1 MTGGTR
7 MINAPRPPGP
17 RGHWLVGLLPEFIK
31 DRLGQLRHLHDTW
44 GKVVYFRILRFDNVL
59 VNDPAL
65 AAEVLLHRQ
74 EKFRKNRGFWPRHY
88 DIFGQ
93 GLLTSE
99 GADWKR
105 NRKLAAPAFQ
115 AKSLEHYTDII
126 RNTTRKALDEWKPGE
141 TRDLHADLMAI
152 TADIVVAALFDA
164 SIGDTRAITAHVHE
178 IEAQLALRLKR
189 PLTVMD
195 KWPLASNRR
204 FRHALREIERL
215 IAGFIEAQR
224 RHPSAN
230 RSLLRALMDA
240 RFDDGGGLSDK
251 QLRDELVTLFLAG
264 HDTTAITL
272 GWSFYLLSQHPE
284 YLPRLREEWQKAD
297 PAVSA
302 RDPFAGKP
310 LTHGVIHEAMRL
322 FPPAYMF
329 GREAL
334 EDLELGG
341 YHIRKGE
348 AVILSPWVLGR
359 NPEWYPDPERFLPE
373 RWMDGLESRLPR
385 FAFIPFGGGPR
396 ICIGQGFALLEAALM
411 LEEIGRRFS
420 LHCEHPEAV
429 VPLPSIT
436 LPPRDGL
443 PMRVDLAHP
452 PDGQA

>member
-1 MTGGTR
+1 MSNRPGT
-7 MINAPRPPGP
+7 ITAPRPPGP
-17 RGHWLVGLLPEFIK
+17 RGHWLVGLLPEFIQ

-44 GKVVYFRILRFDNVL
+44 GKVVQFRILRFNNVM
-59 VNDPAL
+59 VSDPAL

-74 EKFRKNRGFWPRHY
+74 DKFRKNLSFWARHY

-115 AKSLEHYTDII
+115 AKTLEHYIDTI
-126 RNTTRKALDEWKPGE
+126 RHTTRNAVNEWRIGE

-152 TADIVVAALFDA
+152 TADIVVAALFDT
-164 SIGDTRAITAHVHE
+164 SIGNTRAITAHVHE
-178 IEAQLALRLKR
+178 VEAQLALRLKR
-189 PLTVMD
+189 PLVMTD
-195 KWPLASNRR
+195 RWPLASNRR
-204 FRHALREIERL
+204 FRHALGEIERL
-215 IAGFIEAQR
+215 IGGFIAEQR
-224 RHPSAN
+224 QNPSSG

-240 RFDDGGGLSDK
+240 RFDDGGGLTDT
-251 QLRDELVTLFLAG
+251 QLRDELVTIFLAG

-272 GWSFYLLSQHPE
+272 GWSFFLLSQHPD
-284 YLPRLREEWQKAD
+284 YLPRLREEWAQAKT
-297 PAVSA
+297 PASA
-302 RDPFAGKP
+302 RDPFADRP
-310 LTHGVIHEAMRL
+310 LTHGVIHEALRL

-334 EDLELGG
+334 EDMELGG

-359 NPEWYPDPERFLPE
+359 NPEWYPEPERFLPE

-396 ICIGQGFALLEAALM
+396 ICIGQGFALLEAAIM
-411 LEEIGRRFS
+411 LEEIGQRFT
-420 LHCEHPEAV
+420 LHCETPEAV

-443 PMRVDLAHP
+443 PMQVQGP
-452 PDGQA
+452 

>member
-1 MTGGTR
+1 MTNRSGPIT
-7 MINAPRPPGP
+7 APRPPGP
-17 RGHWLVGLLPEFIK
+17 RGHWLLGVLPEFIK

-44 GKVVYFRILRFDNVL
+44 GKVVSFRILRFHNVM

-74 EKFRKNRGFWPRHY
+74 DKFLKNRGFWVRHY

-115 AKSLEHYTDII
+115 PKTLEHYIDTI
-126 RNTTRKALDEWKPGE
+126 RQTTRNALDEWRLGE
-141 TRDLHADLMAI
+141 TRDVHADLMAI
-152 TADIVVAALFDA
+152 TADIVVAALFDT
-164 SIGDTRAITAHVHE
+164 SIGNTRAITGHVHE
-178 IEAQLALRLKR
+178 VEAQLALRLKR
-189 PLTVMD
+189 PLAFTD
-195 KWPLASNRR
+195 AWPLASNRR
-204 FRHALREIERL
+204 FRHALGEIERL
-215 IAGFIEAQR
+215 IAGFIAEQR
-224 RHPSAN
+224 QHPSAG

-251 QLRDELVTLFLAG
+251 QLRDELVTIFLAG

-272 GWSFYLLSQHPE
+272 GWSFFLLSQHPE
-284 YLPRLREEWQKAD
+284 YLPRLREEWRQAD
-297 PAVSA
+297 TPVSA
-302 RDPFAGKP
+302 RDPFAGRP
-310 LTHGVIHEAMRL
+310 LTHGVIHEALRL

-334 EDLELGG
+334 EDMELGG

-359 NPEWYPDPERFLPE
+359 NPAWYPEPERFLPE
-373 RWMDGLESRLPR
+373 RWMNGLEQQLPR

-396 ICIGQGFALLEAALM
+396 ICIGQGFALLEASIM
-411 LEEIGRRFS
+411 LEEIGQRFS
-420 LHCEHPEAV
+420 LHCEDPGAV

-443 PMRVDLAHP
+443 PMRVREP
-452 PDGQA
+452 EQE